1 MAGLI
6 ASLASGNIE
15 KLLDTQVSRRGL
27 WMSAAAIAAISG
39 ATYGIL
45 TWEPVSRR
53 SAKRAIAPW
62 VPDKGAAKKCF
73 PHPSLQPGRPRSRP
87 RPQGPGLAP
96 FLRQPCAR
104 C

>member
-39 ATYGIL
+39 ATYGVL
-45 TWEPVSRR
+45 TWEPVRGCACR
-53 SAKRAIAPW
+53 SPAWAR
-62 VPDKGAAKKCF
+62 GAA
-73 PHPSLQPGRPRSRP
+73 P
-87 RPQGPGLAP
+87 
-96 FLRQPCAR
+96 
-104 C
+104 